1 MNCRRL
7 WLRLLCI
14 ATTFFFRADSRG
26 LRHLFVFF
34 FLCTFLFYSVKK
46 KREKQQKQ
54 KEDEVLNSY
63 ILPPRQNVEPGDE
76 LVSWAAG
83 KTRTNTHPSQIEV
96 QQQKKPKQQLLLLFL
111 IK

>member
-1 MNCRRL
+1 VTAVVVHSDDIFFSRRFT
-7 WLRLLCI
+7 RPP
-14 ATTFFFRADSRG
+14 A
-26 LRHLFVFF
+26 FVCLF

-76 LVSWAAG
+76 LVS
-83 KTRTNTHPSQIEV
+83 
-96 QQQKKPKQQLLLLFL
+96 
-111 IK
+111 